1 MKTLK
6 FGLFALALILA
17 AESCAQKKA
26 PEGVSSAQVDSL
38 SYAIGVMMGTNFKQS
53 ELEYLD
59 MSTFVK
65 AVNDVFND
73 KTLRFDVDEANK
85 VIQSHFM
92 KMRMEQQRKMEEAK
106 VKNIEEGKKFL
117 EENKTKEGVVSLPS
131 GLQYKVIKEGTGI
144 KPTEKDTA
152 VVHYRGTLLDGT
164 EFDSSYERGEPAT
177 FPLNG
182 VIKGWTEGLQ
192 QIGEGAKAELYI
204 PDSLAYGERGSGP
217 KITPNATLIFEVELL
232 EVKKAK

>member
-6 FGLFALALILA
+6 FGLFVMALILA

-26 PEGVSSAQVDSL
+26 PEGVTQAQVDSL
-38 SYAIGVMMGTNFKQS
+38 SYAIGVMMGTNFKES

-73 KTLRFDVDEANK
+73 KTLRFDMNEANK

-92 KMRMEQQRKMEEAK
+92 KMREEQQRKREEAK

-117 EENKTKEGVVSLPS
+117 EENKTKEGVVALPS
-131 GLQYKVIKEGTGI
+131 GLQYKIIKEGAGI
-144 KPTEKDTA
+144 KPTEKDT
-152 VVHYRGTLLDGT
+152 VKVHYRGTLLDGT

-192 QIGEGAKAELYI
+192 QIGEGTKVEFYI
-204 PDSLAYGERGSGP
+204 PDSLAYGERGSGQ
-217 KITPNATLIFEVELL
+217 KITPNATLVFEVELL

>member
-6 FGLFALALILA
+6 FGLFALALIFA

-26 PEGVSSAQVDSL
+26 PEGVTSAQVDSL
-38 SYAIGVMMGTNFKQS
+38 SYAIGVMMGTNFKES

-73 KTLRFDVDEANK
+73 KELRFDMNKANQ

-92 KMRMEQQRKMEEAK
+92 KMREEMQRKAQEAK
-106 VKNIEEGKKFL
+106 AKNIEEGKKFL
-117 EENKTKEGVVSLPS
+117 DENSTKEGVVVLAS
-131 GLQYKVIKEGTGI
+131 GLQYKITKAGSDI
-144 KPTEKDTA
+144 KPAETDT
-152 VVHYRGTLLDGT
+152 VQVHYRGTLLDGT
-164 EFDSSYERGEPAT
+164 EFDSSYSRGEPAT

-182 VIKGWTEGLQ
+182 VIRGWTEGLQ
-192 QIGEGAKAELYI
+192 QLGEGASATFYI
-204 PDSLAYGERGSGP
+204 PDSLAYGERGSGQ

-232 EVKKAK
+232 QVKKAK

>member
-26 PEGVSSAQVDSL
+26 PEGVTSAQVDSL
-38 SYAIGVMMGTNFKQS
+38 SYAIGIMMGTNFKES

-73 KTLRFDVDEANK
+73 KTLRFDMNEANK

-92 KMRMEQQRKMEEAK
+92 KMRAEQQRKREEAK

-117 EENKTKEGVVSLPS
+117 EENKTKEGVVALPS
-131 GLQYKVIKEGTGI
+131 GLQYKVIKEGEGV
-144 KPTEKDTA
+144 KPTEKDT
-152 VVHYRGTLLDGT
+152 VKVHYRGTLLDGT
-164 EFDSSYERGEPAT
+164 EFDSSYERGEPTT

-192 QIGEGAKAELYI
+192 QIGEGAKAEFYI
-204 PDSLAYGERGSGP
+204 PDSLAYGEHGSGQ

>member
-6 FGLFALALILA
+6 FGFFALALIFA

-26 PEGVSSAQVDSL
+26 PEGMTSAQVDSL

-65 AVNDVFND
+65 AVNDVFSD
-73 KTLRFDVDEANK
+73 GTLRFDINEADK

-92 KMRMEQQRKMEEAK
+92 KMREVQQRKREEAK

-117 EENKTKEGVVSLPS
+117 EENKIKEGVVALPS
-131 GLQYKVIKEGTGI
+131 GLQYKITKEGTGI
-144 KPTEKDTA
+144 KPTDKDT
-152 VVHYRGTLLDGT
+152 VKVHYRGTLLDGT

-192 QIGEGAKAELYI
+192 QIGEGAKAEFYI
-204 PDSLAYGERGSGP
+204 PDSLAYGERGSG
-217 KITPNATLIFEVELL
+217 KITPNATLVFEVELL
-232 EVKKAK
+232 EVRKAK

>member
-6 FGLFALALILA
+6 FGLFALALVFA

-26 PEGVSSAQVDSL
+26 PEGVTSAQVDSL
-38 SYAIGVMMGTNFKQS
+38 SYAIGVMMGTNFKES

-59 MSTFVK
+59 MSTFAK

-73 KTLRFDVDEANK
+73 KALRFDMNTANQ

-92 KMRMEQQRKMEEAK
+92 KMRQEQQRKAEEAK

-117 EENKTKEGVVSLPS
+117 DENSAKEGVVVLPS
-131 GLQYKVIKEGTGI
+131 GLQYKITKAGSGV
-144 KPTEKDTA
+144 KPTDKDT
-152 VVHYRGTLLDGT
+152 VEVHYRGTLLDGT
-164 EFDSSYERGEPAT
+164 EFDSSYSRGETAT

-182 VIKGWTEGLQ
+182 VIRGWTEGLQ
-192 QIGEGAKAELYI
+192 QIGEGTQATFYI
-204 PDSLAYGERGSGP
+204 PDSLAYGERGSGQ
-217 KITPNATLIFEVELL
+217 KITPNATLIFEVELIQ
-232 EVKKAK
+232 VKKAK